1 MNGFK
6 KYTFLRVLVVFL
18 TVGVLFFACN
28 TIDVFEKFES
38 FPKNEWHVSKQPSF
52 SFEVKDSLARYY
64 IYFVIRHTDAYKYN
78 NIWVNISTQSPTGT
92 KQTQLVN
99 LKLADNTKGW
109 LGAGMDDIFDSRIKI
124 TNAPVALK
132 ACVYNFTIAQAMRD
146 EPLAAVL
153 SAGIRVEKAAP

>member
-1 MNGFK
+1 M
-6 KYTFLRVLVVFL
+6 
-18 TVGVLFFACN
+18 VLFSCN

-38 FPKNEWHVSKQPSF
+38 FPKNEWHVSKQPTF
-52 SFEVKDSLARYY
+52 SFEVKDTTSLYH

-78 NIWVNISTQSPTGT
+78 NIWVNITTQSPSGT

-99 LKLADNTKGW
+99 IKLADNANGW

-124 TNAPVALK
+124 TKAPVSLK
-132 ACVYNFTIAQAMRD
+132 AGLYQYTIAQAMRD

-153 SAGIRVEKAAP
+153 SAGVRVEKVLP

>member
-1 MNGFK
+1 VK
-6 KYTFLRVLVVFL
+6 KYSFLELLTTCLVSCM
-18 TVGVLFFACN
+18 VLFSCN

-38 FPKNEWHVSKQPSF
+38 FPKNEWHVSKQPTF
-52 SFEVKDSLARYY
+52 SFEVKDTTSLYH

-78 NIWVNISTQSPTGT
+78 NIWVNITTQSPSGT

-99 LKLADNTKGW
+99 IKLADNANGW

-124 TNAPVALK
+124 TKAPVSLK
-132 ACVYNFTIAQAMRD
+132 AGLYQYTIAQAMRD

-153 SAGIRVEKAAP
+153 SAGVRVEKVLP

>member
-1 MNGFK
+1 M
-6 KYTFLRVLVVFL
+6 LL
-18 TVGVLFFACN
+18 TAYFVSAIVLFSCN

-52 SFEVKDSLARYY
+52 SFEVKDSSAPYN

-78 NIWVNISTQSPTGT
+78 NIWVNITTKSPLGT
-92 KQTQLVN
+92 MQTQLVN
-99 LKLADNTKGW
+99 LKLADNANGW

-124 TNAPVALK
+124 TKAPVALK
-132 ACVYNFTIAQAMRD
+132 AGIYTFTIAQAMRD

-153 SAGIRVEKAAP
+153 SAGIRVEKQVP

>member
-1 MNGFK
+1 
-6 KYTFLRVLVVFL
+6 VLL
-18 TVGVLFFACN
+18 TGCFVSTIALFSCN

-52 SFEVKDSLARYY
+52 SFEVKDTTAPYY

-78 NIWVNISTQSPTGT
+78 NIWVNINTQSPVGT

-99 LKLADNTKGW
+99 VKLADNTNGW

-124 TNAPVALK
+124 TKAPVALK
-132 ACVYNFTIAQAMRD
+132 AGVYTFTIAQAMRD

-153 SAGIRVEKAAP
+153 SAGIRVEKAMP

>member
-1 MNGFK
+1 M
-6 KYTFLRVLVVFL
+6 LL
-18 TVGVLFFACN
+18 TAYFVSAIVLFSCN

-52 SFEVKDSLARYY
+52 SFEVKDSSAPYN

-78 NIWVNISTQSPTGT
+78 NIWVNITTKSPLGIM
-92 KQTQLVN
+92 QTQLVN
-99 LKLADNTKGW
+99 LKLADNANGW

-124 TNAPVALK
+124 TKAPVALK
-132 ACVYNFTIAQAMRD
+132 AGIYTFTIAQAMRD

-153 SAGIRVEKAAP
+153 SAGIRVEKQIP

>member
-1 MNGFK
+1 VK
-6 KYTFLRVLVVFL
+6 KYRFLVLL
-18 TVGVLFFACN
+18 TTCFVSATVLFSCN

-38 FPKNEWHVSKQPSF
+38 FPKNEWHVSKQPTF
-52 SFEVKDSLARYY
+52 SFEVKDSTARYY

-78 NIWVNISTQSPTGT
+78 NIWVNISTQSPAGT

-99 LKLADNTKGW
+99 LKLADNIKGW

-132 ACVYNFTIAQAMRD
+132 AGVYNFTIAQAMRD

>member
-1 MNGFK
+1 M
-6 KYTFLRVLVVFL
+6 LL
-18 TVGVLFFACN
+18 TAYFVSTIVLFSCN

-52 SFEVKDSLARYY
+52 SFEVKDSSAPYN

-78 NIWVNISTQSPTGT
+78 NIWVNITTKSPLGIM
-92 KQTQLVN
+92 QTQLVN
-99 LKLADNTKGW
+99 LKLADNANGW

-124 TNAPVALK
+124 TKAPVALK
-132 ACVYNFTIAQAMRD
+132 AGIYTFTIAQAMRD

-153 SAGIRVEKAAP
+153 SAGIRVEKQIP

>member
-1 MNGFK
+1 M
-6 KYTFLRVLVVFL
+6 
-18 TVGVLFFACN
+18 VLFSCN

-38 FPKNEWHVSKQPSF
+38 FPKNEWHVSKQPVF
-52 SFEVKDSLARYY
+52 SFEVKDTAAPYH

-78 NIWVNISTQSPTGT
+78 NIWVNITTQSPGGN

-99 LKLADNTKGW
+99 LKLADNANGW

-124 TNAPVALK
+124 TKAPVALK
-132 ACVYNFTIAQAMRD
+132 AGVYSFTIAQAMRD

-153 SAGIRVEKAAP
+153 SAGIRVEKALP

>member
-1 MNGFK
+1 MAVK
-6 KYTFLRVLVVFL
+6 KYSFLTFLATCFVSA
-18 TVGVLFFACN
+18 TVLFSCN

-38 FPKNEWHVSKQPSF
+38 FPKNEWHVSKQPTF
-52 SFEVKDSLARYY
+52 SFEVKDTTARYY

-78 NIWVNISTQSPTGT
+78 NIWVNISTQSPSGI

-109 LGAGMDDIFDSRIKI
+109 LGVGMDDIFDSRIKI
-124 TNAPVALK
+124 TNSPVALK
-132 ACVYNFTIAQAMRD
+132 AGVYNFTIAQAMRD